1 VTDAVP
7 EARQAG
13 LAGLRVLGLDPSLTL
28 SGGAKIG
35 PLGEPA
41 ALYRWK
47 PPAKLR
53 GPERMAWHL
62 DNMVRAAEGCDLVLI
77 EGIAGSG
84 VLGVEAHLELAGL
97 HWVIRHRLYQLGLP
111 CAVVQPSL
119 RMLYLTGKGR
129 VPKEEC
135 LLAAERRWPD
145 IGFTGTDD
153 ADAYTLAHMGAD
165 WLGFAPARMPA
176 DRRAVL
182 TRIVPAKK
190 NKPAHPAIVWPVLR
204 KETVDAR

>member
-1 VTDAVP
+1 VK
-7 EARQAG
+7 
-13 LAGLRVLGLDPSLTL
+13 VLGLDPSLN
-28 SGGAKIG
+28 SAGGAEISSPG
-35 PLGEPA
+35 ALA
-41 ALYRWK
+41 ALFLWK

-62 DNMVRAAEGCDLVLI
+62 DQLAEVAGECDLVLI

-84 VLGVEAHLELAGL
+84 VLGVSAHLELAGL
-97 HWVIRHRLYQLGLP
+97 HWVIRHWLHKARIP

-119 RMLYLTGKGR
+119 RQMYLTGKGNAK
-129 VPKEEC
+129 KEDC

-145 IGFTGTDD
+145 VGFTGTDD

-165 WLGFAPARMPA
+165 WLGFAPVQMPA

-182 TRIVPAKK
+182 TRIVPAKSK
-190 NKPAHPAIVWPVLR
+190 KPAHPAIEWPAHL
-204 KETVDAR
+204 KEKLSA